1 MFARNAVGE
10 SGSTRLL
17 RFPLDSCGTI
27 MVISGEWFGIGNK
40 QPGYGSGRC
49 LGEVEAIGVAGRG
62 WKSAMARMHLRK
74 VHLKARGEG
83 RVGEVN
89 RDQAV
94 VSGVIGKGD
103 SAF

>member
-1 MFARNAVGE
+1 
-10 SGSTRLL
+10 
-17 RFPLDSCGTI
+17 
-27 MVISGEWFGIGNK
+27 
-40 QPGYGSGRC
+40 
-49 LGEVEAIGVAGRG
+49 
-62 WKSAMARMHLRK
+62 MARMHLRK